1 MSAQKPGEPSPD
13 NMAALIEI
21 LGPFNKTGAELKPE
35 TKFSEDLE
43 FDSLVVM
50 EFIAVV
56 EDDFDI
62 SVPLNILPDIVTLND
77 MAVAVEKIMS
87 DERP

>member
-35 TKFSEDLE
+35 TKFSEDLDFE
-43 FDSLVVM
+43 SLVVM
-50 EFIAVV
+50 
-56 EDDFDI
+56 
-62 SVPLNILPDIVTLND
+62 
-77 MAVAVEKIMS
+77 
-87 DERP
+87 

>member
-1 MSAQKPGEPSPD
+1 
-13 NMAALIEI
+13 MAALIEI

-35 TKFSEDLE
+35 TKFSEDLD

-62 SVPLNILPDIVTLND
+62 SVPLNILLDIVTLID

>member
-1 MSAQKPGEPSPD
+1 
-13 NMAALIEI
+13 MAALIEI

-35 TKFSEDLE
+35 TKFSEDLD